1 MNFPVIVI
9 FKEKYSNIVF
19 LVNSQEKLD
28 KLAIEVF
35 NERLEQSWYI
45 AKDEYVKQVLENN
58 KKALS
63 FLRSRSDCEYEEMEI
78 ITPDIYD

>member
-1 MNFPVIVI
+1 MNFPIIVI
-9 FKEKYSNIVF
+9 FKEKHGDNVV
-19 LVNSQEKLD
+19 LVNSKEGLD

-35 NERLEQSWYI
+35 NERYKDGWYQED
-45 AKDEYVKQVLENN
+45 KHFKQVVENN

-63 FLRSRSDCEYEEMEI
+63 FLRSRTDCDYEEMEI